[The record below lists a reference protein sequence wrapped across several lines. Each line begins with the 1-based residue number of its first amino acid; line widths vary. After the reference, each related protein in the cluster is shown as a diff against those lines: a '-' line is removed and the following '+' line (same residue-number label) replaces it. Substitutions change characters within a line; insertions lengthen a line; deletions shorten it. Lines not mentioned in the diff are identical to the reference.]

1 MGATVAHNLRGPL
14 GQVVQAVNMIKQDPS
29 LTPRMLQIIEE
40 NSVRSLKM
48 IADWRSSTREIVPQ
62 PTKTSLR
69 DLVRSVLEG
78 LPVPINVDAHTSIG
92 DDLDSLLIDQMIMHR
107 VLDNLVKNS
116 VEAMPNGGKLVVSA
130 VKETDDL
137 VIRVADTV
145 VGIPEESRE
154 HIFSPLYTTKT
165 GGMGLG
171 LTYCRRVIEAMGGS
185 INFESEVGVGTTFTV
200 MLPLQ

>member
-1 MGATVAHNLRGPL
+1 MEDRLHRSEVVAAVEQMGATVAHNLRGPL

-92 DDLDSLLIDQMIMHR
+92 DDLDSLLIDQMIMHSAGQLGEELGR
-107 VLDNLVKNS
+107 GDAERW
-116 VEAMPNGGKLVVSA
+116 EAGGQRG
-130 VKETDDL
+130 EGD
-137 VIRVADTV
+137 
-145 VGIPEESRE
+145 
-154 HIFSPLYTTKT
+154 
-165 GGMGLG
+165 
-171 LTYCRRVIEAMGGS
+171 
-185 INFESEVGVGTTFTV
+185 
-200 MLPLQ
+200 